1 MAQTAARVDPFRNF
15 NFLVEIDG
23 ISQANFIE
31 CSGLDATTEVIE
43 TREGGNNT
51 TVSKLPGKTTYTD
64 ITLKWGMTA
73 SNELWLWRQA
83 VIDGAVAQMR
93 RNGSIVLYDLTNK
106 NEVARWNFFNAW
118 PSKWDGPALNAKGN
132 DIAIETL
139 VISHEGIVRA

>member
-1 MAQTAARVDPFRNF
+1 MPQTGARVDPFRNF

-23 ISQANFIE
+23 ITQANFIE
-31 CSGLDATTEVIE
+31 CSGLDTTTEVIE

-51 TVSKLPGKTTYTD
+51 TVTKLPGKTTYTD

-73 SNELWLWRQA
+73 SAVLWQWRQD
-83 VIDGAVAQMR
+83 IMDGVVTR
-93 RNGSIVLYDLTNK
+93 RNGSIVVYDLANK

-139 VISHEGIVRA
+139 VLAHEGITRAT